1 MTALIDTGFML
12 AVLSVNDS
20 RHKNCRAVVDLEP
33 NPLMPSIVLPELA
46 YMVIRDLGHQAF
58 IRFMHQLLD
67 NSGQL
72 VAATESDL
80 SRATELMEK
89 YLDGRIDLVDCVI
102 VAMAERLNISR
113 ILTVDQ
119 RDFRIL
125 RPNHI
130 PAFEILP

>member
-12 AVLSVNDS
+12 AVLSSSDL
-20 RHKNCRAVVDLEP
+20 HHYDCRAVLNREP
-33 NPLMPSIVLPELA
+33 NPILPSIILPELA
-46 YMVIRDLGHQAF
+46 YLTIRGLGHPTF
-58 IRFMHQLLD
+58 IKFMRGVLD
-67 NSGQL
+67 NPRQL
-72 VAATESDL
+72 VTATDTDL
-80 SRATELMEK
+80 SRATDLMEK
-89 YLDGRIDLVDCVI
+89 YLDARIDLVDCVI